1 MILTRRAWTLV
12 AAVCTAGAVVTGM
25 AGPAAATGADGHDRD
40 NGFIQTNLVSNIPG
54 LAAHTDPNLR
64 NPWGISTAPGLP
76 LWVSDNGTGLSTL
89 YDGAGNPA
97 PSPTPLVVTIPPAP
111 AADSTTGT
119 PTGTVFN
126 TTGQGFPVTAA
137 GVSAPSRFLFATEDG
152 ALAGWNPK
160 VDPTRAVI
168 TVDRSTVTDR
178 AGDVGAVYKGL
189 ALASTPAGRFLF
201 ATNFRFGQVEVFDTN
216 FTLVRTF
223 TDPHLPSGYAPFGIQ
238 NINGRLFVTFAK
250 QDAEKHDDVSGPGNG
265 FVDVFSTRGAMLQRL
280 ASRGPLNSPWAL
292 TQAPATT
299 PGVGGDILVGNFG
312 DGRINAY
319 SGRDDNTPSD
329 DNPSRGG
336 ARFIGALRDTNG
348 KPISIP
354 GLWDL
359 TFPTGSLNV
368 PANTLYFTAGIN
380 GESDGL
386 LGTLTATR

>member
-1 MILTRRAWTLV
+1 
-12 AAVCTAGAVVTGM
+12 
-25 AGPAAATGADGHDRD
+25 
-40 NGFIQTNLVSNIPG
+40 
-54 LAAHTDPNLR
+54 
-64 NPWGISTAPGLP
+64 
-76 LWVSDNGTGLSTL
+76 
-89 YDGAGNPA
+89 
-97 PSPTPLVVTIPPAP
+97 
-111 AADSTTGT
+111 
-119 PTGTVFN
+119 
-126 TTGQGFPVTAA
+126 
-137 GVSAPSRFLFATEDG
+137 
-152 ALAGWNPK
+152 
-160 VDPTRAVI
+160 
-168 TVDRSTVTDR
+168 
-178 AGDVGAVYKGL
+178 
-189 ALASTPAGRFLF
+189 LASTPAGRFLF

-368 PANTLYFTAGIN
+368 QANTLYFTAGIN